1 MAINNEKCRGL
12 WGQMFLQNVAKIFL
26 FSVEFQIM
34 HTEQHGIY
42 TASIL
47 AVQHF
52 RTAVL
57 NGYSHTCV
65 LDSLNV
71 WKLTSEISFTM
82 ALSLVLQMITSSCI
96 LQSLLFLFTAVF

>member
-1 MAINNEKCRGL
+1 MAIDNEKCRGL
-12 WGQMFLQNVAKIFL
+12 WGQMFLQNVKIFL

-57 NGYSHTCV
+57 NYSHACV

-71 WKLTSEISFTM
+71 WKPQSLTSEISFTM
-82 ALSLVLQMITSSCI
+82 ALSLWY
-96 LQSLLFLFTAVF
+96 FK